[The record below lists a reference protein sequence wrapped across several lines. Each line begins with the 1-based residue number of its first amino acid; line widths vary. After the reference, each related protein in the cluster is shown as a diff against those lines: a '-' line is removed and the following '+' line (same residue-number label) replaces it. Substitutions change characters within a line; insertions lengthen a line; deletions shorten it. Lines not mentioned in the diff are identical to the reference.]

1 MEDLDINDLRQLVL
15 FYKNKSVEL
24 EMQFLLEQL
33 KYKNMVIKKDEER
46 QYDIRIEKENAK
58 DDLSKLEIKNQ
69 LLLKE
74 LEKYKK
80 KNTKNKK

>member
-1 MEDLDINDLRQLVL
+1 MEDLDVNDLNQLVL

-46 QYDIRIEKENAK
+46 QYDIKIEKENAK

-80 KNTKNKK
+80 SNTKNK

>member
-1 MEDLDINDLRQLVL
+1 MEDLDVNDLNQLVL

-33 KYKNMVIKKDEER
+33 KYRNMVIKKDKER
-46 QYDIRIEKENAK
+46 QYDIKIEKENAK

-80 KNTKNKK
+80 SNTKNK

>member
-1 MEDLDINDLRQLVL
+1 MEDLDVNDLNQLVL

-33 KYKNMVIKKDEER
+33 KYKNMVIKKDAER
-46 QYDIRIEKENAK
+46 QYDIKIEKENAK

-80 KNTKNKK
+80 RNTKNK

>member
-1 MEDLDINDLRQLVL
+1 MEDLEVNDLNQLVL

-33 KYKNMVIKKDEER
+33 KYKNMVIKKDKER
-46 QYDIRIEKENAK
+46 EYDIKIEKENAK
-58 DDLSKLEIKNQ
+58 DDLSKLEIKNE

-80 KNTKNKK
+80 KNTKNK

>member
-1 MEDLDINDLRQLVL
+1 VEDLDVNDLNQLVL

-33 KYKNMVIKKDEER
+33 KYKNMVIKKDAER
-46 QYDIRIEKENAK
+46 QYDIKIEKENAK

-80 KNTKNKK
+80 RNTKNK